1 VKQNKNAFLHP
12 NDPTALFPKLATPE
26 YIDFRSSAIPE
37 AAYACRGGK
46 VKSKAKFE
54 KMVLTTEE
62 AVEREQEEETKQK
75 QIALSK
81 IEERLNGAD
90 YNAVEEALNMMSIG
104 KKDRCP
110 IIHKGISKKKR
121 SNRSHKG
128 TIY

>member
-12 NDPTALFPKLATPE
+12 NDPTAQFPKLATPE

-62 AVEREQEEETKQK
+62 AVEREHE
-75 QIALSK
+75 
-81 IEERLNGAD
+81 
-90 YNAVEEALNMMSIG
+90 VEEALNMMSIG
-104 KKDRCP
+104 KKERCP

-121 SNRSHKG
+121 TNRSHKG
-128 TIY
+128 TLY